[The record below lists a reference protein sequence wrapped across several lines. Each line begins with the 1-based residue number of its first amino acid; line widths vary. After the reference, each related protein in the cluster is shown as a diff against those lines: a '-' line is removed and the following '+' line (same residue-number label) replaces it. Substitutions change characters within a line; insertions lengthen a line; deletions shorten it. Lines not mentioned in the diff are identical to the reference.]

1 VYREWLVAFYREL
14 MASLRRRSWHT
25 QVAVRWTLGWGGS
38 VVRVEICGEESG
50 YTAYA
55 YRRRDPKKE
64 ARRCLDRFAAAK
76 RRGRLSRYLSRR
88 YLLR

>member
-1 VYREWLVAFYREL
+1 MYREWLVAFYREL

-38 VVRVEICGEESG
+38 VVRIDICEEEGG
-50 YTAYA
+50 YVVYA
-55 YRRRDPKKE
+55 SCGRNPKKE
-64 ARRCLDRFAAAK
+64 ARHCLDLFVAAK
-76 RRGRLSRYLSRR
+76 RRERLSRYHARR

>member
-1 VYREWLVAFYREL
+1 MHREWLVAFYREL
-14 MASLRRRSWHT
+14 MASLRRRSWHMVT
-25 QVAVRWTLGWGGS
+25 VRWTLGWGGS
-38 VVRVEICGEESG
+38 TVRVDICGEESG
-50 YTAYA
+50 YTVYA
-55 YRRRDPKKE
+55 SRGHDPKKE